1 MRSRPVWWPGELG
14 CCKSR
19 TCIDVCVP
27 HGNKRNTDPTKN
39 SSLFCVAP
47 SRLTTAAAAL
57 TIASIELS
65 FPIIRSVRG
74 WSPDFSNITAP
85 FSSFAS
91 PSPPSDGVCP
101 RRPSARPPVAQ
112 LSQRYETPYICP
124 RRSRIDRK
132 PIHGLARA
140 SHLTA
145 EGAKN
150 RATPLGN
157 GEQKKSGPRCGES
170 IHPFPVLCCSP
181 ANQARWSRPVPVLE
195 PAGAAG
201 KDREDCVRAGTV
213 CNLTIRACVFP
224 RTKRLASARQAE
236 PPQICFCPPRAGMI
250 PAGRART
257 SFAEHACPLPFRCR
271 VCIASGVGWEPAQL
285 RYGCSCGISAMGFLQ
300 MMAIAS
306 AFRISL
312 VGGIEKRGMGWQQQ
326 GRVEKEG
333 RGRFPGHSLTAMT

>member
-1 MRSRPVWWPGELG
+1 VCSPRQQTEYRSDEKLEPVLCCSIPPYRRRRRPHHRLDRTLFPYHSFCTGLVSGFLKHHCPLFQFCQSFAAIRWCLFPTPFSTPSSGSAEPTIRDPLYLPQAVQNRSKAHPWPGPGL
-14 CCKSR
+14 S
-19 TCIDVCVP
+19 P
-27 HGNKRNTDPTKN
+27 HRRGGQKPGH
-39 SSLFCVAP
+39 
-47 SRLTTAAAAL
+47 TTG
-57 TIASIELS
+57 
-65 FPIIRSVRG
+65 G
-74 WSPDFSNITAP
+74 WGT
-85 FSSFAS
+85 
-91 PSPPSDGVCP
+91 
-101 RRPSARPPVAQ
+101 
-112 LSQRYETPYICP
+112 
-124 RRSRIDRK
+124 
-132 PIHGLARA
+132 
-140 SHLTA
+140 
-145 EGAKN
+145 
-150 RATPLGN
+150 
-157 GEQKKSGPRCGES
+157 KKSGPRCGES
-170 IHPFPVLCCSP
+170 IHHPFPVLCCSP

-257 SFAEHACPLPFRCR
+257 SFAEHACPLTPLRCR

-326 GRVEKEG
+326 GRVDKEG